1 MVARSSKTL
10 SALARLY
17 ERRYFGIVASFRS
30 LLAHDSDTC
39 DLWDWQ
45 HTYRCDVEPAWR
57 CWSRIGNSN
66 APLPQHPIFRQHGVD
81 KAGSQLR
88 RMGRR
93 SAVRAS
99 AFLVKVECNVQVL
112 G

>member
-10 SALARLY
+10 SAFARLY

-30 LLAHDSDTC
+30 LFAHHPITC
-39 DLWDWQ
+39 DLWDCPLA
-45 HTYRCDVEPAWR
+45 YRCDVEPAWR
-57 CWSRIGNSN
+57 RWSRIRNPN

-93 SAVRAS
+93 STVRAS

-112 G
+112 V